1 MPLSCALK
9 TNGSIL
15 IFLRNKF
22 QVNINTV
29 VKEWTVCQIYRAAVQ
44 MTHQSGIHA
53 DSSVTSKLADCK
65 RCSCRA
71 IKLIIENEKIILGTI
86 IPSNGSWEDDFDSAM
101 RQLLYP
107 ASPCYVFYRLDSL
120 NSFGNDWIFINWV
133 PETANVRQKM
143 IYASTKATV
152 RKQFGDNLIKDD
164 VTANSVS
171 DINLRAYKN
180 RVASQNAPRPYTAAE
195 IEMAGIRTGEVS
207 AGLHSSHQTIG
218 GVSFALSPDSHS
230 VLKSFSSEKC
240 DYVQLVIDISSE
252 TIKVCKIHEHITPR
266 AIANACPEKEG
277 RYHLFR
283 FRYMFEGQEHSA
295 TFFIHTISGY
305 QSSVKSRMLYS
316 SCKAALLTQLEH
328 DYGITF
334 DHRFETDGTDE
345 LTSEYLM
352 DILYPKQQEKQLVF
366 QKPQGPM
373 GRRPRT
379 HIH

>member
-1 MPLSCALK
+1 
-9 TNGSIL
+9 
-15 IFLRNKF
+15 
-22 QVNINTV
+22 
-29 VKEWTVCQIYRAAVQ
+29 

-120 NSFGNDWIFINWV
+120 NSFGNDWIFVNWV

-240 DYVQLVIDISSE
+240 DYVQLVSLIGSLISLVKLLKFARFTS
-252 TIKVCKIHEHITPR
+252 ILLHE
-266 AIANACPEKEG
+266 
-277 RYHLFR
+277 
-283 FRYMFEGQEHSA
+283 Q
-295 TFFIHTISGY
+295 
-305 QSSVKSRMLYS
+305 
-316 SCKAALLTQLEH
+316 
-328 DYGITF
+328 
-334 DHRFETDGTDE
+334 
-345 LTSEYLM
+345 
-352 DILYPKQQEKQLVF
+352 
-366 QKPQGPM
+366 
-373 GRRPRT
+373 
-379 HIH
+379 

>member
-1 MPLSCALK
+1 
-9 TNGSIL
+9 
-15 IFLRNKF
+15 
-22 QVNINTV
+22 
-29 VKEWTVCQIYRAAVQ
+29 

-53 DSSVTSKLADCK
+53 DFSVISKLADCK
-65 RCSCRA
+65 RRSDRA
-71 IKLIIENEKIILGTI
+71 IKLIIEDERIILGSI
-86 IPSNGSWEDDFDSAM
+86 VPSNGSWEDDFDSTM

-107 ASPCYVFYRLDSL
+107 GSPCYVFYRLDSL
-120 NSFGNDWIFINWV
+120 NHFGNDWIFINWV

-152 RKQFGDNLIKDD
+152 RRQFGDNIIKDD
-164 VTANSVS
+164 ITANAVS
-171 DINLRAYKN
+171 DIDLKAYKK
-180 RVASQNAPRPYTAAE
+180 RVSSQNTPRPYTAAE
-195 IEMAGIRTGEVS
+195 IEIADIRTGEVS

-218 GVSFALSPDSHS
+218 GVSFPLSLDSHS
-230 VLKSFSSEKC
+230 VLRNFSSEKC
-240 DYVQLVIDISSE
+240 DYVQLVIDIPSE
-252 TIKVCKIHEHITPR
+252 TIRVCKIHEHITPR
-266 AIANACPEKEG
+266 ALANACPEKEG

-334 DHRFETDGTDE
+334 DHRRLQFETDGTDE

>member
-164 VTANSVS
+164 VTANSVVRYSILVHFSKS

-195 IEMAGIRTGEVS
+195 IEMAGIRTGE
-207 AGLHSSHQTIG
+207 
-218 GVSFALSPDSHS
+218 
-230 VLKSFSSEKC
+230 
-240 DYVQLVIDISSE
+240 VIDISSE

-305 QSSVKSRMLYS
+305 QSSS
-316 SCKAALLTQLEH
+316 STLL
-328 DYGITF
+328 
-334 DHRFETDGTDE
+334 
-345 LTSEYLM
+345 
-352 DILYPKQQEKQLVF
+352 LV
-366 QKPQGPM
+366 PLDLVC
-373 GRRPRT
+373 R
-379 HIH
+379 